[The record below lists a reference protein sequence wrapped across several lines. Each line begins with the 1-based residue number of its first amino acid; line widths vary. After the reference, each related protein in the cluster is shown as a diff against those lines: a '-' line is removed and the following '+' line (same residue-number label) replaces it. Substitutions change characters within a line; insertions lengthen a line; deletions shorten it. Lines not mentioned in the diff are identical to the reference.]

1 MKSVFLFVGVAVLG
15 LAIGVAAALLTRP
28 SPPQPGTV
36 GAGVG
41 DYRPDFRHGDL
52 SGQWVSADDFD
63 GRLLLVNFWATWC
76 APCRRE
82 MPVLQAADHEHGE
95 RLAVVGIAIDDPGP
109 VRDFVEELGIEY
121 PILVGAADVMA
132 TQQAWGNSAGALPY
146 TVLVD
151 QEGIVRW
158 QHLGEVSAEEL
169 ARTLTPWLPD
179 SP

>member
-1 MKSVFLFVGVAVLG
+1 MRSVVLFAGVAVLG
-15 LAIGVAAALLTRP
+15 LAVGVTAALLNRP
-28 SPPQPGTV
+28 SPPEPGTA

-41 DYRPDFRHGDL
+41 DPRPAFRHGDL
-52 SGQWVSADDFD
+52 NGQWVSADDFD

-82 MPVLQAADHEHGE
+82 MPILQEADREHGE
-95 RLAVVGIAIDDPGP
+95 SLAVVGIAIDDPGP

-121 PILVGAADVMA
+121 SILVGAADVMA
-132 TQQAWGNSAGALPY
+132 TQRAWGNSAGVLPY

-151 QEGIVRW
+151 RDGIIQW

-169 ARTLTPWLPD
+169 ARELSPWL
-179 SP
+179 

>member
-1 MKSVFLFVGVAVLG
+1 MKTVLLFVGVAVLG
-15 LAIGVAAALLTRP
+15 LAIGVAVALVNRP
-28 SPPQPGTV
+28 SPPEPGIT
-36 GAGVG
+36 GAAVG
-41 DYRPDFRHGDL
+41 DPRPDFRHGDL
-52 SGQWVSADDFD
+52 SGQWVSAEDFD

-82 MPVLQAADHEHGE
+82 MPILQEADREHGE
-95 RLAVVGIAIDDPGP
+95 NLTVVGVAIDDPGP
-109 VRDFVEELGIEY
+109 VRDFIEELGIEY

-151 QEGIVRW
+151 RDGIIRW

-169 ARTLTPWLPD
+169 AREIAPWL
-179 SP
+179 